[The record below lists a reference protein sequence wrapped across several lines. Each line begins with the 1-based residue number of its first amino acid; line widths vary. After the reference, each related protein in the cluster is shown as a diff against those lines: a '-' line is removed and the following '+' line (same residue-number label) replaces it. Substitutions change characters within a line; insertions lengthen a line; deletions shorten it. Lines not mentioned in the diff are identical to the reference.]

1 MHPPPLSPTR
11 SALEI
16 PSDHLT
22 GHGPSET
29 VALGLY
35 PWRAEVTLLPQA
47 TSLAILPSASASLT
61 TMRRRPVS
69 TAPAFKRRIG
79 PDDNGTSAISDENAP
94 KYVESG
100 PRTAESV
107 PERGLSAANPDACS
121 EVAGILSRLRAPK
134 TLD

>member
-1 MHPPPLSPTR
+1 MRPPPLSR
-11 SALEI
+11 SAWKI
-16 PSDHLT
+16 PRDHLT
-22 GHGPSET
+22 GHGLSET
-29 VALGLY
+29 AAAPTH
-35 PWRAEVTLLPQA
+35 PWRGLPQA

-134 TLD
+134 TL